1 MPVFILNR
9 IKHHVHPIELA
20 NYGLM
25 AYAFML
31 PLSPKI
37 ASKLLIFVA
46 LCLLFSSELKE
57 RFLLLVKNR
66 VIHAFCIMFTIYTL
80 WTLGS
85 DHLDTALF
93 AINKLSKLIF
103 ALIILTLSVQK
114 KFIPHIIYCFLG
126 ALFLSEVVSLMMYF
140 HIAEKIIWL
149 FVGKRLDNVPFMMN
163 YTQYATVINIA
174 ISFALY
180 QLLQKQTI
188 SMIQKILYSFFILS
202 SSLNL
207 FILSSGIGYILF
219 LFSNI
224 TVLTLIYKQQIVK
237 LIIAIALI
245 FPLIYWI
252 GTHYSPIF
260 QKKSAQ
266 MFSDVK
272 NFTQNNNL
280 STSQGVR
287 LGFMFYSA
295 DILKENFLLGLGTG
309 DHVEA
314 VREKIVENEKNPKN
328 KAALLKNIPYSHGSS
343 LHNQFLD
350 LLLQFG
356 IIGLIAFLNIFYQ
369 IYKIKPKQ
377 TFLRLL
383 PYILIINILLTCF
396 ANPLLIYGD
405 VERIFAL
412 LVALLIVPFE
422 HTTLREQELKKIHAI

>member
-1 MPVFILNR
+1 MPVFTLNR
-9 IKHHVHPIELA
+9 IKNNIHPIELA

-46 LCLLFSSELKE
+46 LCLLFSFELKE

-66 VIHAFCIMFTIYTL
+66 VIHAFCIIFAIYTL

-85 DHLDTALF
+85 EHVDTALF
-93 AINKLSKLIF
+93 AINKLGKLIV
-103 ALIILTLSVQK
+103 ALIILALSVQK
-114 KFIPHIIYCFLG
+114 KFIPNIIYCFLG
-126 ALFLSEVVSLMMYF
+126 ALFISEIVSLMMYF
-140 HIAEKIIWL
+140 HTAEKIIGL
-149 FVGKRLDNVPFMMN
+149 LVGSRLDNVPFMMN
-163 YTQYATVINIA
+163 YTQYATVLNIA
-174 ISFALY
+174 ISFVLY

-188 SMIQKILYSFFILS
+188 SMNQKILYSFFILS

-219 LFSNI
+219 LFSNV
-224 TVLTLIYKQQIVK
+224 TVLILIYKQQIVK

-245 FPLIYWI
+245 FPLIYWL

-260 QKKSAQ
+260 QKKSTQ

-272 NFTQNNNL
+272 NFTKNNNL

-287 LGFMFYSA
+287 LGFIFYSA
-295 DILKENFLLGLGTG
+295 DILQENFLLGLGTG
-309 DHVEA
+309 DHVDA
-314 VREKIVENEKNPKN
+314 VREKILKNETNPKN
-328 KAALLKNIPYSHGSS
+328 KVALLKSIPYSHGSS

-356 IIGLIAFLNIFYQ
+356 IVGLVAFLNIFYQ
-369 IYKIKPKQ
+369 LYKNKPSED
-377 TFLRLL
+377 FLTPL
-383 PYILIINILLTCF
+383 PYILIVNLLIASL
-396 ANPLLIYGD
+396 ANPLFIYGD
-405 VERIFAL
+405 VERIFVL
-412 LVALLIVPFE
+412 LVALLIPLFE
-422 HTTLREQELKKIHAI
+422 QKSPHVV